1 MSTVCKNMNAY
12 YFSLLLKYGVR
23 QWGVL
28 VPEAFGSK
36 RMRRV
41 GTAVQNC
48 TFISLEYQPKILIW
62 DNFSVSHLILVNE
75 KKQIILCSLVP
86 VLIRRGYQSGAV
98 QEVC

>member
-12 YFSLLLKYGVR
+12 YFSLLLKYSSTYQPIKATVVR

-36 RMRRV
+36 RMQRV

-75 KKQIILCSLVP
+75 KKQIILCSLEP
-86 VLIRRGYQSGAV
+86 VLI
-98 QEVC
+98 